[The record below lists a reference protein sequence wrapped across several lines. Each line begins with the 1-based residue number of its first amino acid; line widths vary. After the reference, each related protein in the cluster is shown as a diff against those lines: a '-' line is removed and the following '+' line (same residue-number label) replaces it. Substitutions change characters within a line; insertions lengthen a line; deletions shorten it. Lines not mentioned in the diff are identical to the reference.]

1 MKVLVVGKGG
11 REHALCWRLRQ
22 SASVKRVYCASGNP
36 GIAQV
41 ADLVALDPTNIAGL
55 AEFAKAERIDL
66 TIVGPEDPLALGI
79 VDEFD
84 RRGLRIFG
92 PSKAAAQLEASKSFA
107 KSVMNEAGVPT
118 AASAVFDDVE
128 EARRYVR
135 GNDGPLVV
143 KADGLALGKGVVVCA
158 DRESALAT
166 ITDSMERKAFG
177 AAGERIV
184 IEERLRGEEVS
195 FFALCDGDHARPIG
209 LVQDHK
215 QVFDGDRGPNTGGM
229 GAYSPLPQ
237 FDATLETRI
246 MREVV
251 GPTLAVMRARGTPFR
266 GVLFVGLMIDGA
278 RLNVLEFNVRFGDPE
293 CEALMMRFEGDLA
306 ELLLATTQ
314 GTVARAHVKL
324 SPESAVAV
332 VLASGGYPGAYRKG
346 VPINGLKRAEEIE
359 GVQVFHAATAIRDG
373 HLVTDGGRVM
383 IVSARADSLAQAA
396 AAAYRAADLIEF
408 DGKHLRRDIGRRAL
422 QRATQLEPRATAG
435 GNG

>member
-55 AEFAKAERIDL
+55 AAFAKAERIDL

-84 RRGLRIFG
+84 RQGLRIFG
-92 PSKAAAQLEASKSFA
+92 PSKAASRLEASKSFA

-118 AASAVFDDVE
+118 AASAVFDDAE
-128 EARRYVR
+128 AARRYVR
-135 GNDGPLVV
+135 GNDGPVVV
-143 KADGLALGKGVVVCA
+143 KADGLALGKGVVVCD
-158 DRESALAT
+158 DRESALAA
-166 ITDSMERKAFG
+166 IAESMERKAFG

-195 FFALCDGDHARPIG
+195 FFALCDGESALPLG

-251 GPTLAVMRARGTPFR
+251 GPTLAVMKARQTPFR

-293 CEALMMRFEGDLA
+293 CEALMMRLEGDLG

-314 GTVARAHVKL
+314 GAVARSQVKL
-324 SPESAVAV
+324 SSNGAVAV

-346 VPINGLKRAEEIE
+346 VPINGLRRAEEIE
-359 GVQVFHAATAIRDG
+359 GVQLFHAATAIRDG
-373 HLVTDGGRVM
+373 KLVTDGGRVM

-422 QRATQLEPRATAG
+422 QRATQLEPRAIAG

>member
-36 GIAQV
+36 GIAQI
-41 ADLVALDPTNIAGL
+41 ADLVALDPTNIGGL
-55 AEFAKAERIDL
+55 AAFAKAERIDL

-84 RRGLRIFG
+84 RQGLRIFG
-92 PSKAAAQLEASKSFA
+92 PSKAAARLEASKSFA

-118 AASAVFDDVE
+118 AASAVFDDAE

-135 GNDGPLVV
+135 GNDGPLVI
-143 KADGLALGKGVVVCA
+143 KADGLALGKGVVVCD
-158 DRESALAT
+158 DRESALAA
-166 ITDSMERKAFG
+166 ITESMERKAFG

-195 FFALCDGDHARPIG
+195 FFALCDGESALPIG

-237 FDATLETRI
+237 FGATLETRI

-266 GVLFVGLMIDGA
+266 GVLFVGLMIDAA

-293 CEALMMRFEGDLA
+293 CEALMMRLEGELA
-306 ELLLATTQ
+306 ELLLATTE
-314 GTVARAHVKL
+314 GTVARSRVKL

-346 VPINGLKRAEEIE
+346 VPITGLKPAEEIE
-359 GVQVFHAATAIRDG
+359 GVKLFHAATAICDG

-383 IVSARADSLAQAA
+383 IVSARADGLAQAA

>member
-11 REHALCWRLRQ
+11 REHSLCWRLSR

-55 AEFAKAERIDL
+55 AAFARAERIDL

-79 VDEFD
+79 VDEFE
-84 RRGLRIFG
+84 RQGLGIFG
-92 PSKAAAQLEASKSFA
+92 PSKAAARLEASKSFA

-118 AASAVFDDVE
+118 AASAVFDDAE

-135 GNDGPLVV
+135 GNDGPVVV
-143 KADGLALGKGVVVCA
+143 KADGLALGKGVVVCD
-158 DRESALAT
+158 DRESALAA
-166 ITDSMERKAFG
+166 IAESMERKAFG

-195 FFALCDGDHARPIG
+195 FFALCDGESALPMG

-293 CEALMMRFEGDLA
+293 CEALMMRIEGDLA

-314 GTVARAHVKL
+314 GTVARSRVNL
-324 SPESAVAV
+324 SSNSAVAV

-346 VPINGLKRAEEIE
+346 VPITGLERAEEIE
-359 GVQVFHAATAIRDG
+359 GVQLFHAATAIRDG

-383 IVSARADSLAQAA
+383 IVSARADGLAQAA

-408 DGKHLRRDIGRRAL
+408 DGKHLRHDIGRRAL

>member
-55 AEFAKAERIDL
+55 AAFAKAERIDL

-84 RRGLRIFG
+84 RQGLRIFG
-92 PSKAAAQLEASKSFA
+92 PSKAAARLEASKSFA

-118 AASAVFDDVE
+118 AASAVFDDAE
-128 EARRYVR
+128 QARRYVR
-135 GNDGPLVV
+135 GNDGPVVV
-143 KADGLALGKGVVVCA
+143 KADGLALGKGVVVCD
-158 DRESALAT
+158 DRESALAA
-166 ITDSMERKAFG
+166 ITESMERKAFG

-195 FFALCDGDHARPIG
+195 FFALCDGESALPIG

-251 GPTLAVMRARGTPFR
+251 GPTLAVMKARQAPFR

-293 CEALMMRFEGDLA
+293 CEALMMRLEGDLA
-306 ELLLATTQ
+306 ELLLATSQ
-314 GTVARAHVKL
+314 GTVARSRVKL

-332 VLASGGYPGAYRKG
+332 VLASGGYPDAYRKG
-346 VPINGLKRAEEIE
+346 VPINGLRRAEEIE

-383 IVSARADSLAQAA
+383 IVGARAEGLAQAA